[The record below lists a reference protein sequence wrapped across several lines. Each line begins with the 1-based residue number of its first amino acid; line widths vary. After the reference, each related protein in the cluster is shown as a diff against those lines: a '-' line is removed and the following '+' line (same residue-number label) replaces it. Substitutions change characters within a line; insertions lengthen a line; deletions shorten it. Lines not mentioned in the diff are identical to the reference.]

1 MTGKFTVKEAL
12 TAIVVLVV
20 IAAVALPMWHTHQLK
35 IRREDAA
42 NALRAVQ
49 VAQDDFFAL
58 HARYA
63 NEAQLR
69 LAAPDSAFGSVVSA
83 TTTSKRGYYRISIKR
98 SEDDLTYTA
107 VARALPIEGQSID
120 TRCVEMRIDQN
131 GRRYA
136 VDASGADRSADCWR

>member
-1 MTGKFTVKEAL
+1 MRARTAGRSLPPGWRARAPVVAKASGAMTGKFTVKEAL

-20 IAAVALPMWHTHQLK
+20 IAAVALPMWRTHQLK

-83 TTTSKRGYYRISIKR
+83 TT
-98 SEDDLTYTA
+98 
-107 VARALPIEGQSID
+107 
-120 TRCVEMRIDQN
+120 
-131 GRRYA
+131 
-136 VDASGADRSADCWR
+136 